1 MFSRD
6 LSMGI
11 HFKIS
16 VCLVANLEIL
26 SILKKINW
34 PREKFRN
41 CPTSGAGVRV
51 MGRRRQRWHWARWLS
66 HRTLFV
72 FGFAIFAQAIK
83 NETRNWSSGELKM
96 KLLARLNT
104 RTAPPTSLSEFFPRN
119 YATPA
124 ENRRMQIFQL
134 DRGFQNFRS
143 QFPVALSAK
152 ESCSNVECDVC

>member
-1 MFSRD
+1 
-6 LSMGI
+6 MGI
-11 HFKIS
+11 RFKIS

-41 CPTSGAGVRV
+41 FPTSGAGVRV
-51 MGRRRQRWHWARWLS
+51 TGRRRQRWHWARWLS

-72 FGFAIFAQAIK
+72 FDFAIFAQAIK

-104 RTAPPTSLSEFFPRN
+104 RTAPPTSLSEFFSAQLCNASRKPTN
-119 YATPA
+119 ANFPA
-124 ENRRMQIFQL
+124 RPWFSKLSLSISSRFECERKLQQRRVWCML
-134 DRGFQNFRS
+134 
-143 QFPVALSAK
+143 VH
-152 ESCSNVECDVC
+152 